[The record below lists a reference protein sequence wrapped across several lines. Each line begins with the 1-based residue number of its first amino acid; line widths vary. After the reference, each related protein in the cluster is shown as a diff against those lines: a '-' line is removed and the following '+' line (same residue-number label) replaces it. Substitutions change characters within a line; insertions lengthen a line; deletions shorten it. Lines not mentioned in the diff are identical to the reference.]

1 MTKENAL
8 TNSNS
13 MTIYWEGRLESV
25 RPSRQSPVMAKKIR
39 MGFIGVGAMGYSHLE
54 LFHQQ
59 CAKQAEAVALCAT
72 NAERIRRAQKI
83 APNAELFR
91 EESNLIKSNLDAVVI
106 SSPNFTHVPL
116 AIEAIK
122 LGKHVFLE
130 KPVGI
135 TAAECRALLRASQ
148 KSDCILM
155 IGHELRYSPYFAK
168 IKYLIDRG
176 AVGTPRM
183 VWCKEFRGPF
193 QPKSRDWIQDRRKSG
208 GCLVDK
214 NCHHFDLMN
223 WWLNSRPKYVS
234 AFGSNA
240 INRVISGPNQ
250 VHDHATAIWEYTNGC
265 KGTLHLSLFAHEP
278 PKETLEMG
286 VVGEEGVIQTD
297 LDNLKLLHWQKGKHK
312 GEPRIIS
319 VNAKRGIGW
328 GGHLGFAEMHPA
340 FIKAVRTGTQPLTS
354 VENTIHGTL
363 LAIAAEESIRKR
375 QIVTIK

>member
-13 MTIYWEGRLESV
+13 MTIYWDGRLESV
-25 RPSRQSPVMAKKIR
+25 APSRQSPVMAKKIR
-39 MGFIGVGAMGYSHLE
+39 MGFIGVGSMGYSHLE

-59 CAKQAEAVALCAT
+59 CAKQAEAVALCASNT
-72 NAERIRRAQKI
+72 ERLRRAQKI
-83 APNAELFR
+83 APDTELFKN
-91 EESNLIKSNLDAVVI
+91 ELALIKSDLDAVVI

-116 AIEAIK
+116 ALEAIK
-122 LGKHVFLE
+122 AGKHVFLE
-130 KPVGI
+130 KPVGV
-135 TAAECRALLRASQ
+135 TPAECRKLLRASQ
-148 KSDCILM
+148 KSDRILM

-168 IKYLIDRG
+168 IKQLIDKG
-176 AVGTPRM
+176 AVGVPQM
-183 VWCKEFRGPF
+183 AWCKEFRGPF
-193 QPKSRDWIQDRRKSG
+193 QPKSRNWIQDRRKSG

-223 WWLNSRPKYVS
+223 WWLNSRPKRVS

-250 VHDHATAIWEYTNGC
+250 VHDHATANWEYSNGA

-286 VVGEEGVIQTD
+286 VVGLEGVLQTD
-297 LDNLKLLHWQKGKHK
+297 LDNLKLLHWAKGKRK
-312 GEPRIIS
+312 GEPKVVR

-340 FIKAVRTGTQPLTS
+340 FIKAIRTGVQPLTS
-354 VENTIHGTL
+354 VENTIDGTL
-363 LAIAAEESIRKR
+363 LAIAAEQSIREKK
-375 QIVTIK
+375 IIKIN